1 MPVFSRSTRR
11 LTDKTLYYN
20 GSLISDRHRKARA
33 AMPPDSRRSLSS
45 PAAEA
50 GRPAVVAV
58 RPSVLRLGLG
68 ARLAGAAAFVAGI
81 WALIGWVL
89 R

>member
-1 MPVFSRSTRR
+1 
-11 LTDKTLYYN
+11 
-20 GSLISDRHRKARA
+20 
-33 AMPPDSRRSLSS
+33 MPPDSRHSLSS

-50 GRPAVVAV
+50 GRPAAVAV

-68 ARLAGAAAFVAGI
+68 GRLAGAAAFVAGI